1 MREVV
6 DYARSNS
13 LLVFMANVL
22 PEVGVLLTKS
32 HIESDEIR
40 QVDGVLHDSIMDA
53 VGMVGSASNP
63 GLDVESL
70 GVVQSLLADG
80 FARERDGEQEEA
92 EGAQGAQRGRTPA
105 QFWNLGG
112 AGAGDYSAVGMVSV
126 GQGGMGGIGMGS
138 MGMDMRTDQDGAPE
152 ASEVGVIPYIP
163 QGMQVERTGSISI
176 VVPRFPSERDGKID

>member
-6 DYARSNS
+6 DYARSNK

-40 QVDGVLHDSIMDA
+40 EVDGVLHDSIMDA

-92 EGAQGAQRGRTPA
+92 EGAQGSQKGRTPA
-105 QFWNLGG
+105 QFWNLGT
-112 AGAGDYSAVGMVSV
+112 AGGGGYSALGE
-126 GQGGMGGIGMGS
+126 GGYSMGGIGMSS
-138 MGMDMRTDQDGAPE
+138 MGMGMGTDQDGAP
-152 ASEVGVIPYIP
+152 VGVIPYIP
-163 QGMQVERTGSISI
+163 QGMQVERTGSLSI
-176 VVPRFPSERDGKID
+176 VAPRFPSERDGKID